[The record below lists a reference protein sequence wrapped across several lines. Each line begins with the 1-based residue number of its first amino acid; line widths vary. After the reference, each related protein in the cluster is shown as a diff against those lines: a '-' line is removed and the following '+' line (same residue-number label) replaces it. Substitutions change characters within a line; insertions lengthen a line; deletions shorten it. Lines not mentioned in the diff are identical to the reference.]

1 MSVYFI
7 DQNTDEFSTQISV
20 FAEQL
25 PKYSDLLG
33 FDDDEKTEA
42 VNDAAYMAWVV
53 KTTASRNK
61 NKLAWTA
68 YENLTRNGSDEVL
81 VLTAPIETAITA
93 PPILVLPGVQKRYAQ
108 KAAKAKANPNCS
120 IAIQKI
126 LDIYTT
132 PPSDVTTPLNLRLKE
147 EAGYPLVRFFKY
159 GFVGINLYRDTGDGY
174 GSKPYKT
181 LTTSPFLDTDLPAL
195 GITARYKYKGIFVVK
210 DVETG
215 SFSPEVSINVVGR

>member
-7 DQNTDEFSTQISV
+7 DQNTEEFSTQISV
-20 FAEQL
+20 FAKQL

-93 PPILVLPGVQKRYAQ
+93 PPTLVLPGIQKRYAQ

-120 IAIQKI
+120 VDIQKI
-126 LDIYTT
+126 LDIYKNTAT
-132 PPSDVTTPLNLRLKE
+132 DTSTSPNLRLKE
-147 EAGYPLVRFFKY
+147 EAGYPLISFFKY
-159 GFVGINLYRDTGDGY
+159 DFVAINLYRDIGDGY

-215 SFSPEVSINVVGR
+215 SFSPEVSINVIGR